1 MLLHFTITS
10 APHNVR
16 TPLSHLT
23 LHSLTTL
30 LLHSNRLT
38 SLPYQI
44 SELKS
49 LSTLVLAFNKFAELP
64 SILKELPSLTIL
76 VVSGNYIR

>member
-1 MLLHFTITS
+1 MPTLLL
-10 APHNVR
+10 
-16 TPLSHLT
+16 TPYHTPQCILLPRLT

-38 SLPYQI
+38 SLPYQVN
-44 SELKS
+44 ELKS

-76 VVSGNYIR
+76 VASGNYIR